1 MIKLNKDTANQRV
14 VVTATENVTLTGLTT
29 YFLFGF
35 TSDDTKETK
44 YFVPDNISTNTCR
57 YDEMLITVSGGTESL
72 TGTTTSIDLDIDGYY
87 KYTIHQQ
94 DSPNNLD
101 PTLASGIVETGKMYL
116 SGDTKPNV
124 TVYSGN
130 SNNNTFITYQ

>member
-1 MIKLNKDTANQRV
+1 MIKLNKDTANQRI
-14 VVTATENVTLTGLTT
+14 VVTATELVTLTGLTT

-44 YFVPDNISTNTCR
+44 YFVPEDISTNTCR
-57 YDEMLITVSGGTESL
+57 YNEFLITVSGGTESL
-72 TGTTTSIDLDIDGYY
+72 TGSTTSIDLDINGYY
-87 KYTIHQQ
+87 KYNIFQQ
-94 DSPNNLD
+94 DNPTNLD
-101 PTLASGIVETGKMYL
+101 PLLASGIVETGKLYL

-130 SNNNTFITYQ
+130 SENNTFITYS